1 MKKAINNIILTVV
14 FAGLLSGCG
23 SGASD
28 VIQDVSE
35 ADSQEISVGAGG
47 ILDPSAV
54 LNLSIK
60 DNSLDAYSAAE
71 RVALQPEKPENVMED
86 NGMAESVLGAT
97 GAYHFKKHILSS
109 AAESWDEVLFVT
121 GEGKANSERYEVKDQ
136 LWGIGQ
142 VVGTDHY
149 VVFSVRVQED
159 GEYQYFLTERDENH
173 EYLREFPLNFLSGEV
188 GEVITSLSDF
198 LVDQSGRV
206 HLVRSKYILAS
217 QEGEILEEYT
227 PDNGYIKRL
236 APLYDGR
243 IAFEIKGDGKD
254 GGMLLQYID
263 EETHNPVTL
272 ATLKKEAFCLTLF
285 DEDTLLYA
293 DREGLYRSGLS
304 GENPEMIYRWSNHGV
319 IIHGVSALQ
328 ADEEGRIKLIYSD
341 SENGNY
347 LCLEP
352 TTEEMAV
359 CEITM
364 GVGPDDMNFYKW
376 VVAEFNKRYP
386 TCHIE
391 LVEYTYED
399 KTALLTQLTAGKG
412 PVLLDPSMLGFEEL
426 EELWE
431 PLDTVME
438 QLGVT
443 EELLPTAMEMGKIN
457 GTLYGVV
464 KNFWLETVVASPDL
478 KDWDYDTFFQCIQDR
493 PELEAVCNYYDRAQG
508 LNSLYV
514 LLNHGLD
521 DNYFIVPDEE
531 TGEMYFDSERLRQV
545 MDLVEKYCIA
555 EEVEPGNSL
564 LEGKTLCNV
573 LTIRTPEEAAEYR
586 LIYGEDANYIGYPA
600 KDGGMHYMFPFGML
614 SIRRTATKEEKE
626 AAAAFL
632 ALHLSYEGQIHA
644 AKAHTFQLSV
654 RRDVLEEQIAS
665 ASMGSQM
672 NIPGEV
678 SVGSNVDIEKDGAM
692 LLDLID
698 RAKPYKTFPR
708 ELWNILYEE
717 EDLYLSGSITKDIL
731 IDHLENRIGLY
742 LGEKS
747 LKMPI
752 AAG

>member
-1 MKKAINNIILTVV
+1 M
-14 FAGLLSGCG
+14 
-23 SGASD
+23 
-28 VIQDVSE
+28 
-35 ADSQEISVGAGG
+35 
-47 ILDPSAV
+47 
-54 LNLSIK
+54 
-60 DNSLDAYSAAE
+60 
-71 RVALQPEKPENVMED
+71 
-86 NGMAESVLGAT
+86 
-97 GAYHFKKHILSS
+97 
-109 AAESWDEVLFVT
+109 
-121 GEGKANSERYEVKDQ
+121 
-136 LWGIGQ
+136 
-142 VVGTDHY
+142 
-149 VVFSVRVQED
+149 
-159 GEYQYFLTERDENH
+159 
-173 EYLREFPLNFLSGEV
+173 
-188 GEVITSLSDF
+188 
-198 LVDQSGRV
+198 VDQSGRIHMV
-206 HLVRSKYILAS
+206 QSKYILAS

-293 DREGLYRSGLS
+293 DREGVHRSGLS

-412 PVLLDPSMLGFEEL
+412 PVLLDSSMLGFEEL

-438 QLGVT
+438 QLGLT

-464 KNFWLETVVASPDL
+464 RDFSLNTVVSNLDL

-493 PELEAVCNYYDRAQG
+493 PELEAICNIMTRKPD
-508 LNSLYV
+508 
-514 LLNHGLD
+514 
-521 DNYFIVPDEE
+521 FIL
-531 TGEMYFDSERLRQV
+531 M
-545 MDLVEKYCIA
+545 M
-555 EEVEPGNSL
+555 
-564 LEGKTLCNV
+564 GK
-573 LTIRTPEEAAEYR
+573 A
-586 LIYGEDANYIGYPA
+586 
-600 KDGGMHYMFPFGML
+600 
-614 SIRRTATKEEKE
+614 
-626 AAAAFL
+626 
-632 ALHLSYEGQIHA
+632 
-644 AKAHTFQLSV
+644 
-654 RRDVLEEQIAS
+654 
-665 ASMGSQM
+665 
-672 NIPGEV
+672 
-678 SVGSNVDIEKDGAM
+678 
-692 LLDLID
+692 DLI
-698 RAKPYKTFPR
+698 
-708 ELWNILYEE
+708 L
-717 EDLYLSGSITKDIL
+717 LSG
-731 IDHLENRIGLY
+731 Y
-742 LGEKS
+742 
-747 LKMPI
+747 
-752 AAG
+752 

>member
-71 RVALQPEKPENVMED
+71 RVALQPEKPENGLED
-86 NGMAESVLGAT
+86 GKAKSILGAT
-97 GAYHFKKHILSS
+97 GAYYFKKHLSAS
-109 AAESWDEVLFVT
+109 AVECWDEVLFVT

-159 GEYQYFLTERDENH
+159 GEYQYFLAERDEDH
-173 EYLREFPLNFLSGEV
+173 EYIREFPLNFLSGEV

-206 HLVRSKYILAS
+206 HLVRSKYMLVS
-217 QEGEILEEYT
+217 QEGEILREHT
-227 PDNGYIKRL
+227 PEGGYIKRL
-236 APLYDGR
+236 VPLYDGR
-243 IAFEIKGDGKD
+243 IAFEVTVEED
-254 GGMLLQYID
+254 GGGTILQYMD
-263 EETHNPVTL
+263 EETGSPVTL
-272 ATLKKEAFCLTLF
+272 ATLKKDAFCFTFL
-285 DEDTLLYA
+285 DEETLLYA
-293 DREGLYRSGLS
+293 DREGVYRSGLS

-319 IIHGVSALQ
+319 IAHRVSALE

-341 SENGNY
+341 SEYDNY

-352 TTEEMAV
+352 TTEDVAV
-359 CEITM
+359 CEITV
-364 GVGPDDMNFYKW
+364 GVGPYVADSYKW
-376 VVAEFNKRYP
+376 VIAEFNKRYP
-386 TCHIE
+386 SCHIE

-412 PVLLDPSMLGFEEL
+412 PILLDPSILDFEEL

-438 QLGVT
+438 QLGIM
-443 EELLPTAMEMGKIN
+443 EELLPAAMEMGKIN
-457 GTLYGVV
+457 GTLYGIVRD
-464 KNFWLETVVASPDL
+464 FFLDTVVANPDV
-478 KDWDYDTFFQCIQDR
+478 KDWDYDTFFQCIQDM
-493 PELEAVCNYYDRAQG
+493 PELEAICNYYDRE
-508 LNSLYV
+508 SVLYYYV
-514 LLNHGLD
+514 RLLNHGLD

-600 KDGGMHYMFPFGML
+600 KDGGMHYMIPSGML

-632 ALHLSYEGQIHA
+632 ALYLSYEGQVHA
-644 AKAHTFQLSV
+644 AKDINYNLSV
-654 RRDVLEEQIAS
+654 RRDVLEEQIT
-665 ASMGSQM
+665 SMRSQWHM
-672 NIPGEV
+672 FYFGDIDIGDNM
-678 SVGSNVDIEKDGAM
+678 DIERDKET
-692 LLDLID
+692 LLNIID
-698 RAKPYKTFPR
+698 RAKPESSFPK
-708 ELWNILYEE
+708 ELWNIISEE
-717 EDLYLSGSITKDIL
+717 REQYMSGSITKDML
-731 IDHLENRIGLY
+731 IEHLENRIELY
-742 LGEKS
+742 LGETN
-747 LKMPI
+747 
-752 AAG
+752 

>member
-35 ADSQEISVGAGG
+35 ADSQEISGDAED
-47 ILDPSAV
+47 ILDPFAV
-54 LNLSIK
+54 LDLSVK
-60 DNSLDAYSAAE
+60 DNSLDVYSAAG
-71 RVALQPEKPENVMED
+71 RAALQPEKPENALE
-86 NGMAESVLGAT
+86 GSGIEESVLGAT
-97 GAYHFKKHILSS
+97 GAYHFKKHIFSS
-109 AAESWDEVLFVT
+109 AAECWDEVLFVT
-121 GEGKANSERYEVKDQ
+121 GEGKAGSERYEVKDQ
-136 LWGIGQ
+136 LWGIGP
-142 VVGTDHY
+142 VVGTNNY
-149 VVFSVRVQED
+149 VTFSAKLQED
-159 GEYQYFLTERDENH
+159 GEPRYLLTVRDENH
-173 EYLREFPLNFLSGEV
+173 EYLRELPLDFLSGEE
-188 GEVITSLSDF
+188 GEVITGLSDF
-198 LVDQSGRV
+198 LVDQSGRIHMV
-206 HLVRSKYILAS
+206 QSKYILAS

-412 PVLLDPSMLGFEEL
+412 PVLLDSSMLGFEEL

-438 QLGVT
+438 QLGLT
-443 EELLPTAMEMGKIN
+443 EKLLPTAMEMGKIN

-493 PELEAVCNYYDRAQG
+493 PELEAICDYYGGNGMNDLFR
-508 LNSLYV
+508 
-514 LLNHGLD
+514 LLIHGLD
-521 DNYFIVPDEE
+521 DNYFIIPDEE

-742 LGEKS
+742 LEEK
-747 LKMPI
+747 K
-752 AAG
+752 